1 MSNLTIDQIQ
11 EIMIEQ
17 FTNGLKLETKPFPK
31 GLLAATHH
39 MGVVSCLFETA
50 ADAAASIDSEDRKN
64 GNVSIAINEL
74 VVKIDLTIPTKELV
88 EKVGVSAY
96 DANQITGEAMCQAM
110 KIVKDIEQLSTRDFH
125 RKASALWMA

>member
-31 GLLAATHH
+31 GILATTHH

-88 EKVGVSAY
+88 ERTSLSAY
-96 DANQITGEAMCQAM
+96 DANKIVGEAMCQAM
-110 KIVKDIEQLSTRDFH
+110 KIVKGVETLTTRDFH

>member
-11 EIMIEQ
+11 NQMTKQ
-17 FTNGLKLETKPFPK
+17 FTEGLKSENKPFPK

-50 ADAAASIDSEDRKN
+50 ADAAASIDEEDRKG
-64 GNVSIAINEL
+64 GNVSIAINDF

-88 EKVGVSAY
+88 EKVGVPTY
-96 DANQITGEAMCQAM
+96 DANQIVGEAMCKALQE
-110 KIVKDIEQLSTRDFH
+110 VKGVEYLSTRDFH
-125 RKASALWMA
+125 RKASALWLA